1 VRRETY
7 ENIGEVSEYNIDF
20 VTIVSQGNV
29 YTQDILVEGQDGYKD
44 EVRLFILKG
53 NLDNGSEVDA
63 IIGILYEEYAKL
75 TNDWL
80 YSYLVNKGIE
90 IMEIDGTFFE
100 RENLE
105 DLFKKGSIL
114 EYAYYSNQQLN
125 VPREYIDV
133 LNVVLEGSDCSDITD
148 DLLNRGYTEKL
159 LMPYVILEY
168 SAET

>member
-1 VRRETY
+1 
-7 ENIGEVSEYNIDF
+7 
-20 VTIVSQGNV
+20 
-29 YTQDILVEGQDGYKD
+29 
-44 EVRLFILKG
+44 
-53 NLDNGSEVDA
+53 
-63 IIGILYEEYAKL
+63 
-75 TNDWL
+75 
-80 YSYLVNKGIE
+80 
-90 IMEIDGTFFE
+90 MEIDGTFFE